1 MTIPKIQ
8 DDIFAKCRTD
18 NGYFGTFRAMGDMFF
33 SRPML
38 EGPVG
43 PVMRFQGQEVLVWS
57 INNYLGM
64 ARNEHIGQVAARAL
78 ENHSISAP
86 MGSRLLTGNTE
97 RHRELE
103 SRLATFLGKESAAIF
118 NYGYLG
124 VMGTIDALVGPQDT
138 ILIDRLSHACIV
150 DGARLVSKKIRSFR
164 HNNVE
169 DLERLLKATR
179 DQKAGG
185 ILIVT
190 EGVYGM
196 TGDLAPLPEIC
207 ELKDRYGA
215 RLFVDDA
222 HGFMVMGETGQG
234 TAEHLGVQDGVDLY
248 FGTFAKAFAAIGGV
262 TAGPADVVDWIKYNA
277 RTNVF
282 AKALPM
288 VYVDALLESLE
299 ILQAES
305 HRRDTMWARAYQL
318 QDGLRALG
326 YDLGQTQSP
335 ITPVYVPAG
344 SYEMAMEMV
353 RMLRSGELGD
363 SGQGIFVSAVV
374 YPVVPKGIVLFR
386 LIPTAAH
393 TEDHVEQTL
402 LAFKDLRDKLGL
414 QLTNDD

>member
-1 MTIPKIQ
+1 MTIPQ
-8 DDIFAKCRTD
+8 SGPDIFDKCRTD
-18 NGYFGTFRAMGDMFF
+18 DGYFGAFRAAGDQFF
-33 SRPML
+33 SRPIL

-43 PVMRFQGQEVLVWS
+43 PVMDFQGQKVLVWS

-64 ARNEHIGQVAARAL
+64 ARNERVGEVAARAL
-78 ENHSISAP
+78 AQHSISAP

-97 RHRELE
+97 RHQLLE
-103 SRLATFLGKESAAIF
+103 QRLATFLAKDAAAVF

-150 DGARLVSKKIRSFR
+150 DGARLVSKKVRSFR

-179 DQKAGG
+179 DEKDGG

-196 TGDLAPLPEIC
+196 TGDLAPLADIC
-207 ELKDRYGA
+207 DLKDRYGA

-234 TAEHLGVQDGVDLY
+234 TAEHWGVQDKIDLY

-262 TAGPADVVDWIKYNA
+262 TAGPKAVVDWIKYNA

-288 VYVDALLESLE
+288 VYVESLLASLE
-299 ILQAES
+299 IIQADS
-305 HRRDTMWARAYQL
+305 HRRDTLWARARQL
-318 QDGLRALG
+318 QDGLRGLG

-344 SYEMAMEMV
+344 SYEMAMDMV
-353 RMLRSGELGD
+353 KMLRSGELGN
-363 SGQGIFVSAVV
+363 SGLGIFVSAVV

-393 TEDHVEQTL
+393 TEEHVEQTV
-402 LAFKDLRDKLGL
+402 LAFKDLRD
-414 QLTNDD
+414 QLELALT